1 MCVRQTPSPC
11 ALHPPPLDPKTDGAF
26 NQVMSHHENQDVG
39 PDPVW
44 GLGVFIVG
52 LVTMA
57 IGGATTRHWVFNI
70 GEGTLLIG
78 VVLFVAAIA
87 ITSHRQ
93 EHVITRLKRAFRN
106 DDIDAD

>member
-1 MCVRQTPSPC
+1 
-11 ALHPPPLDPKTDGAF
+11 
-26 NQVMSHHENQDVG
+26 MSGEHQNEGQDVG

-52 LVTMA
+52 VVTMA

-70 GEGTLLIG
+70 GEATLLIG
-78 VVLFVAAIA
+78 VVIFVSAIA

-93 EHVITRLKRAFRN
+93 EHVVTRLKRAFRN
-106 DDIDAD
+106 NEADVD